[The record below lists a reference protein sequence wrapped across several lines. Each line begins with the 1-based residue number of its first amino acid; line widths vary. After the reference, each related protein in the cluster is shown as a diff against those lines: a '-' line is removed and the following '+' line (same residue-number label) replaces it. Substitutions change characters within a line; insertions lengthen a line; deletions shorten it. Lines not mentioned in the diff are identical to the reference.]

1 MSKKKK
7 ALMTDPPVCPFVF
20 CQIRIFKDEDGSF
33 VMRPRAGHET
43 AAEDALMLATSW
55 LEIQMRGGRV
65 KLIRDARVC

>member
-1 MSKKKK
+1 
-7 ALMTDPPVCPFVF
+7 
-20 CQIRIFKDEDGSF
+20 
-33 VMRPRAGHET
+33 MRPRAGHET